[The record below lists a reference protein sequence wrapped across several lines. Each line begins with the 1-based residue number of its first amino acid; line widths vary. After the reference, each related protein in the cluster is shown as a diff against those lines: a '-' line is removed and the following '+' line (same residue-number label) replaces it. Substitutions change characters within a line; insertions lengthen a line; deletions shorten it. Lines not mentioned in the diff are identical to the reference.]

1 MNTTASS
8 DRESAP
14 VFHIDTARS
23 SYVMS
28 VLPTGHLEHLHYGA
42 RLRPMA
48 DYSVLRQKN
57 DVPYGTMVNPSQDH
71 KNIGLDDQCLEY
83 SGLGRGD
90 YREPAVELVYDDG
103 SRTTDFRYRSARS
116 YAGRPELPG
125 LPFPGREMA
134 DGDLADGDLADG
146 DLADGDL
153 ADVSTTE
160 IILADEARGVELAL
174 SYCAYPAYD
183 VITRHAVL
191 RNASGAPVR
200 IRRLM
205 SAQLDLFCGDW
216 RLVTFDGCWAYERER
231 HDRAMPPGVYVNDS
245 KTGHS
250 SNRHNPFV
258 MLAAPDAGEF
268 HGECYAANL
277 FYSGN
282 HAEIAERTYQGKT
295 RLLTG
300 INPSGFEWLLEPGES
315 FATPEALLCYSSTG
329 FNDLSRSMHRFI
341 EDLVVPAP
349 WRHRERPVLANNWEA
364 TFFDFD
370 KRKILALAK
379 EAASLG
385 AELFVL
391 DDGWFGRRNDDERS
405 LGDWT
410 VNERKLPGGIADLS
424 RRINALGLKFGIWV
438 EPEMINED
446 SDLYRAHPDWAV
458 ATPGRAPAYGR
469 NQFVLDLTRKDVR
482 DYLVEAMSAVFSS
495 GNVEYVKWDM
505 NRNIS
510 DGYSPSLPAERQGEF
525 HHRYALG
532 LYELLAELTR
542 RFPGILFES
551 CASGGN
557 RLDLGML
564 SYMPQV
570 WTSDDT
576 DAFARLSIQ
585 GGTSYGYPPS
595 VMGAHVSASPNMQTL
610 RASPLETRFN
620 VAAFGLLG
628 YELDLA
634 MLTPFDKRAIREQIA
649 FYKAHRRLLQFGRFY
664 RVPCRED
671 PDKTLW
677 AVVSADGREAIAGL
691 FQGSAKVGRGQDL
704 LTVPGLDPDA
714 LFSVKGRKQYINVK
728 AFGSLVNHVLPF
740 KIRGDGVIH
749 TVLSSHY
756 MFSMAAED
764 YEAHG
769 DLLAA
774 RGVTLIQQFSGT
786 GYNDRVRILSDYGSR
801 LYLLE
806 AKE

>member
-1 MNTTASS
+1 MNTTRASVHQ
-8 DRESAP
+8 DPP
-14 VFHIDTARS
+14 VIHIDTDS
-23 SYVMS
+23 TSYIMS
-28 VLPTGHLEHLHYGA
+28 VLPTGQIEQLHYGQ
-42 RLRPMA
+42 RLKPMA
-48 DYSVLRQKN
+48 DYSPLRQKN

-71 KNIGLDDQCLEY
+71 KNIGLDDQCLEH

-90 YREPAVELVYDDG
+90 YREPFVELVFSDG
-103 SRTTDFRYRSARS
+103 SRTTDFRYLSHRA
-116 YAGRPELPG
+116 YAGRPALAG
-125 LPFPGREMA
+125 LPHARGPEGA
-134 DGDLADGDLADG
+134 
-146 DLADGDL
+146 
-153 ADVSTTE
+153 VSTTE
-160 IILADEARGVELAL
+160 LLLRDSNKGVELSL
-174 SYCAYPAYD
+174 YYCAYAAYD
-183 VITRHAVL
+183 IITRHAVL
-191 RNASGAPVR
+191 RNISDTNVR
-200 IRRLM
+200 ITRLM
-205 SAQLDLFCGDW
+205 SSQLDLFCGDW
-216 RLVTFDGCWAYERER
+216 SLVTFDGCWAYERER
-231 HDRAMPPGVYVNDS
+231 HDKPLSPGVYINDS

-258 MLAAPDAGEF
+258 MLAAPDSGEF
-268 HGECYAANL
+268 HGDCYASNL

-282 HAEIAERTYQGKT
+282 HAEIVERTYQGKT

-300 INPSGFEWLLEPGES
+300 INPSGFEWLLEPGQAFTS
-315 FATPEALLCYSSTG
+315 PEALLCYSATG

-341 EDLVVPAP
+341 EDLVVPEP
-349 WRHRERPVLANNWEA
+349 WVHRERPVLANNWEA

-370 KRKILALAK
+370 KRKILSLAK
-379 EAASLG
+379 EAAALG
-385 AELFVL
+385 LELFVL
-391 DDGWFGRRNDDERS
+391 DDGWFGRRDDDTSS

-410 VNERKLPGGIADLS
+410 VNEKKLPGGLADLS
-424 RRINALGLKFGIWV
+424 RKINALGLKFGIWV
-438 EPEMINED
+438 EPEMVNED
-446 SDLYRAHPDWAV
+446 SELYRAHPDWAV
-458 ATPGRAPAYGR
+458 ATPGRPPAYGR
-469 NQFVLDLTRKDVR
+469 NQFVLDLTRAEVR
-482 DYLVEAMSAVFSS
+482 DYLLKAMSAVFSS

-510 DGYSPSLPAERQGEF
+510 DGYSPSLPPERQGEF
-525 HHRYALG
+525 HHRYVAG

-542 RFPGILFES
+542 RFPDILFES

-576 DAFARLSIQ
+576 DAYARLSIQ
-585 GGTSYGYPPS
+585 GGTSYAYPPS

-634 MLTPFDKRAIREQIA
+634 MLTPFDKRAIREQVA

-664 RVPCRED
+664 RVPARED

-677 AVVSADGREAIAGL
+677 AVVSDDGRTAIAGL
-691 FQGSAKVGRGQDL
+691 FQGSARVGRGQDL

-714 LFSVKGRKQYINVK
+714 LFSVKGRKQYINIK

-756 MFSMAAED
+756 MFAMAEES
-764 YEAHG
+764 YEAFG
-769 DLLAA
+769 DLLRS

-786 GYNDRVRILSDYGSR
+786 GYNERVRILSDYGSR
-801 LYLLE
+801 LYLIE
-806 AKE
+806 AKG